1 MSMIL
6 KSILNLPRFS
16 PFLSQTWFPCLF
28 REGALSLRQSLYYKK
43 NEYFQQLSASE
54 SFFQRSFNDTFAQKG
69 WDVLTSD

>member
-16 PFLSQTWFPCLF
+16 PFLGRAWFPCLF
-28 REGALSLRQSLYYKK
+28 REGALSLRQSVDYSKK
-43 NEYFQQLSASE
+43 EYFQQLSASE
-54 SFFQRSFNDTFAQKG
+54 SFFERSFNDTFTQKG